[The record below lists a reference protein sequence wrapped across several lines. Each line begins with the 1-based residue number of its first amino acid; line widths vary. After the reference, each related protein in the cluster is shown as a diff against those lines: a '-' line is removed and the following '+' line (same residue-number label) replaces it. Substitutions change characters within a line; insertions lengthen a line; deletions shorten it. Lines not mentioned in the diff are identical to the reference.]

1 MKSFRTLKM
10 HRGVVLAG
18 LAALALVTALADPQV
33 RLPRATVDAL
43 VVLDITQ
50 SMNATDVT
58 LDGKRV
64 SRLDFAKSTLHR
76 VLARLPCGS
85 RIGWGVFTEYRV
97 FVLFTPVE
105 VCSSYDELSSTLER
119 IDNRMAWVGGSEIA
133 KALFGFLGRLERM
146 DPRPSLVFIT
156 DGHESPPLNP
166 HMRLTFQGKV
176 GEIPGTLLGVGGD
189 QLVPIP
195 KRDRDGTSLGFW
207 GADEVPQTDLYSS
220 GRPTSVAGES
230 MVDERGNPE
239 RPIPPSGTEQLSS
252 LKEAHL
258 RELALETGLGYERLE
273 SVEGL
278 YTTLTQ
284 PTLARRASVLTRV
297 RIAPTA
303 LALLL
308 LCALTSWP
316 LTRVFARK
324 SPRPRSTSVVEAT
337 RGASAALPR

>member
-1 MKSFRTLKM
+1 MNRFRILKTR
-10 HRGVVLAG
+10 RGVVLAV
-18 LAALALVTALADPQV
+18 LAALGLLIALADPQV
-33 RLPRATVDAL
+33 LIPRATVDAL

-50 SMNATDVT
+50 SMNATDAT
-58 LDGKRV
+58 LEGRRV
-64 SRLDFAKSTLHR
+64 SRLDFAKSMLHR
-76 VLARLPCGS
+76 VLPRLPCGS

-105 VCSSYDELSSTLER
+105 VCSNYDELSSTLER

-133 KALFGFLGRLERM
+133 KALYGFLARLGRM

-156 DGHESPPLNP
+156 DGHEAPPLNP

-176 GEIPGTLLGVGGD
+176 GDVPGTLLGVGGD

-195 KRDRDGTSLGFW
+195 KRDRDGTLIGFW
-207 GADEVPQTDLYSS
+207 NADEVPQTDLYSQ

-273 SVEGL
+273 TVEGL

-284 PTLARRASVLTRV
+284 PALAHRASVLTRV
-297 RIAPTA
+297 RFAPTA
-303 LALLL
+303 IALLL
-308 LCALTSWP
+308 LLALTSWP
-316 LTRVFARK
+316 LLRLSAYK
-324 SPRPRSTSVVEAT
+324 SPGPRSAPEPSVEAT
-337 RGASAALPR
+337 RDGSVA